1 MPKKGDIA
9 ICHQGFL
16 GVITKEPPI
25 KVTTGKVVN
34 DKVVGQTTDDVWE
47 GIHLSPDRLGKPWL
61 SKKPKVVGNIFD
73 LLGDLQNANS

>member
-34 DKVVGQTTDDVWE
+34 DKIVSQQTDDVWE
-47 GIHLSPDRLGKPWL
+47 GIHLSVDRLGKPWM
-61 SKKPKVVGNIFD
+61 SKQPKVVGNIFD
-73 LLGDLQNANS
+73 LLGDLHNANG